1 MDFAHR
7 RQLIGSMVG
16 DSVGIPKLTPEYL
29 HVCLDLWLIY
39 VARKDGKKE
48 KAVFGSMF
56 GINIFH

>member
-29 HVCLDLWLIY
+29 HVCLDLWLILCCKE
-39 VARKDGKKE
+39 RWEEGKSI
-48 KAVFGSMF
+48 VWV
-56 GINIFH
+56 NVWH